1 MVFYILTSIVFIAE
15 LIIAAAILIYLFK
28 ADKLLREYNSLI
40 KELNPKISDLMKTI
54 TKISEQIAE
63 LSPVIAENIRSFFVN
78 LLIGQLKSILGG
90 LTFWLVKREVEKHIT
105 E

>member
-15 LIIAAAILIYLFK
+15 LIITAAVLIGLFK
-28 ADKLLREYNSLI
+28 ADKLLREYNSLT
-40 KELNPKISDLMKTI
+40 KELNPKINDLMKTV

-63 LSPVIAENIRSFFVN
+63 LSPIIAENIRSFFIN
-78 LLIGQLKSILGG
+78 LILGQIKSLLGG
-90 LTFWLVKREVEKHIT
+90 LTFWLVKKEVEKRIT